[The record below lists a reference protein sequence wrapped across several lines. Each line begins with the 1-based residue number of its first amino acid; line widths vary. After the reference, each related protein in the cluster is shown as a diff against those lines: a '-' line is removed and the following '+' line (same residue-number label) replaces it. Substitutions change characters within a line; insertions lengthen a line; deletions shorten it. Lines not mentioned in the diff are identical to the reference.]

1 MRAKAHESHSIP
13 EDLCGDKCGIKPFG
27 KCFLHILLGHNSSQ
41 AIQQRATLQA
51 VQHVA
56 TITRSIMDCRLR
68 NVDWKDNEKLEEDPK
83 RYVAE
88 NLRGTEILDFVKREY
103 HEYAWSLRIL
113 NRRLSYFKIRYN
125 DYDTDLNELENAVRQ
140 EMDCPGA
147 LLGYRALH
155 KKIREVHGLKV
166 PRNMVYDMMYM
177 VDPTGLDERGSVGRL
192 RRSRRTKKFTSKVRT
207 VLLAYES
214 HGLFDMPHKIRPIF
228 I

>member
-1 MRAKAHESHSIP
+1 
-13 EDLCGDKCGIKPFG
+13 
-27 KCFLHILLGHNSSQ
+27 
-41 AIQQRATLQA
+41 
-51 VQHVA
+51 
-56 TITRSIMDCRLR
+56 MDCRLR
-68 NVDWKDNEKLEEDPK
+68 NVDWKDNEKLEKDPK
-83 RYVAE
+83 RYVAQ
-88 NLRGTEILDFVKREY
+88 NLQGTEILDFVKREY
-103 HEYAWSLRIL
+103 HEYGWSLRIL

-140 EMDCPGA
+140 EMDGPGA

-192 RRSRRTKKFTSKVRT
+192 RRPRRTKKFTSKVRT

>member
-1 MRAKAHESHSIP
+1 
-13 EDLCGDKCGIKPFG
+13 
-27 KCFLHILLGHNSSQ
+27 
-41 AIQQRATLQA
+41 
-51 VQHVA
+51 
-56 TITRSIMDCRLR
+56 MDCRLR

-83 RYVAE
+83 RYVAQ

-140 EMDCPGA
+140 EMDGPGA
-147 LLGYRALH
+147 LLVYRALH

-177 VDPTGLDERGSVGRL
+177 VDPTGFDERGNVGRL
-192 RRSRRTKKFTSKVRT
+192 RR
-207 VLLAYES
+207 
-214 HGLFDMPHKIRPIF
+214 P
-228 I
+228 

>member
-1 MRAKAHESHSIP
+1 MAHESYSTP

-27 KCFLHILLGHNSSQ
+27 KCFLHILLDHNSPQ
-41 AIQQRATLQA
+41 ATQQRATLQA

-68 NVDWKDNEKLEEDPK
+68 NVDWKDNEKLEEDLK
-83 RYVAE
+83 RYVAQ
-88 NLRGTEILDFVKREY
+88 NLRGTELLDFVKREY
-103 HEYAWSLRIL
+103 HEYAWSLRVL

-125 DYDTDLNELENAVRQ
+125 DYDTDLNAVRQ
-140 EMDCPGA
+140 EMDGPGT
-147 LLGYRALH
+147 LLGYRALY

-166 PRNMVYDMMYM
+166 ARNMVYDMMYT
-177 VDPTGLDERGSVGRL
+177 VDPTGLDETGSVGWL
-192 RRSRRTKKFTSKVRT
+192 RRPRRTKKFTSKVRT